1 MTVLGNDDTLL
12 ALPTHCK
19 RSSPDYSSEE
29 EEDLHNNFKRHK
41 TNADDLLILFEEEVE
56 LFSDHI
62 VPVESVLLQQTLGSP
77 DTSLDFMENIE
88 SSWVT
93 SLLDSDRSHIATLEF
108 SFVDDGFSIEG
119 GFL

>member
-1 MTVLGNDDTLL
+1 MAVLEGNDYDHDTIL
-12 ALPTHCK
+12 ALPSHCK
-19 RSSPDYSSEE
+19 RSSSYSS
-29 EEDLHNNFKRHK
+29 DVHDNVKRRK
-41 TNADDLLILFEEEVE
+41 LDSDDLFVVFEENSE

-77 DTSLDFMENIE
+77 DTSVDYLESAE

>member
-12 ALPTHCK
+12 ALPSHCK
-19 RSSPDYSSEE
+19 RSSPDFSSDEI
-29 EEDLHNNFKRHK
+29 HNYKRHK
-41 TNADDLLILFEEEVE
+41 VADDLLIVFDEEE
-56 LFSDHI
+56 LFNDHI
-62 VPVESVLLQQTLGSP
+62 VPVESVLLQHTLGSP
-77 DTSLDFMENIE
+77 DNSLDYFESAE

-93 SLLDSDRSHIATLEF
+93 SLLDADRSHIATLEF